1 MSATISPV
9 DVYKETVGVDDL
21 EIPTSSDVFNLNFPE
36 ENRGSYVVEL
46 DEYTSKN
53 RGKDTNFNVVRQDYL
68 GVVCD
73 VLENAEGNTMIC
85 MPSYSEAKWIG
96 ELVDK
101 KFEQAVYIDQP
112 STNDE
117 TIAMKH
123 QFEKEDSAVLTTS
136 LRGTL
141 TEGVDYSGD
150 RLSNVIIC
158 GVPLTYPYSNHALA
172 IQTAYAIRFG
182 RANAFDYSFSV
193 PAIYKTR
200 QAIGR
205 VIRNSEDVGTRVL
218 VDERYAEDGGRKS
231 VRNLLSKQE
240 QSEFVTVKPEMIGTV
255 IGAFWSQRGH

>member
-1 MSATISPV
+1 MI
-9 DVYKETVGVDDL
+9 L
-21 EIPTSSDVFNLNFPE
+21 
-36 ENRGSYVVEL
+36 
-46 DEYTSKN
+46 
-53 RGKDTNFNVVRQDYL
+53 
-68 GVVCD
+68 D
-73 VLENAEGNTMIC
+73 VLENAEGNSMIC
-85 MPSYSEAKWIG
+85 MPSYAEAKWIG
-96 ELVDK
+96 KIVDEK
-101 KFEQAVYIDQP
+101 LDIPVYIDQS

-117 TIAMKH
+117 TIRMKR
-123 QFEKEDSAVLTTS
+123 QFEQEESAVLTTS

-158 GVPLTYPYSNHALA
+158 GVPLTYPYSDHALA

-218 VDERYAEDGGRKS
+218 LDERYGEDGGPKS
-231 VRNLLSKQE
+231 VRNLLSDQE
-240 QSEFVTVKPEMIGTV
+240 QSEFISVDPDMIGTV
-255 IGAFWSQRGH
+255 VEAFWSQAHS